1 MRSMR
6 FDRVAE
12 LAHDAEHAARVYAE
26 GWQTWSPLRML
37 RVGEESVRATSARD
51 QKVMLRPG
59 KPIPPGSIQ
68 AEGVL
73 VIEPPGGP
81 ATAWY
86 APDPAREVPTLLVQV
101 AGSRARVSADGPVE
115 TLEAPDLEAAL
126 RAVGERLGAPS
137 LRSIPAGWC
146 SWSCYFKHVTE
157 AGVVENVNAA
167 TRLGLP
173 IEIVQI
179 DDGYESAIG
188 DWLDVAPRFGSLR
201 GASQAIR
208 RAGMVPGLWIAP
220 FMVDPRSRLAA
231 SHPDW
236 LVRGEDA
243 GEHWG
248 VTMRILDATRRDAA
262 AYLREV
268 LATFVDWGFAFFKL
282 DFLYAAAIPSVAAY
296 REGMSLIRDAV
307 GPDAILLIG
316 GAPLLPSIGLCDAM
330 RVGPDVLPE
339 AAEPQPDVPALTRIT
354 SLRRWMNGRLW
365 VNDPDHVVARPG
377 MKDREQWADYVAG
390 YGGVRFSGDRLAALD
405 ARGLELTR
413 RALSTPA

>member
-6 FDRVAE
+6 FDRIAE
-12 LAHDAEHAARVYAE
+12 LAHDPEHAARVYAE
-26 GWQTWSPLRML
+26 GWQTWSPVDIL
-37 RVGEESVRATSARD
+37 RVGDVSVRAASARD
-51 QKVMLRPG
+51 QTVMLRPG
-59 KPIPPGSIQ
+59 KPCPPGAIQ

-73 VIEPPGGP
+73 VIEAPGGP
-81 ATAWY
+81 AVAWY
-86 APDPAREVPTLLVQV
+86 APEPAREVPTLLVDA

-126 RAVGERLGAPS
+126 RAVGERLRAPS
-137 LRSIPAGWC
+137 LRSIPPGWC

-157 AGVVENVNAA
+157 ADVVENVDAA
-167 TRLGLP
+167 GRLGLP

-188 DWLDVAPRFGSLR
+188 DWLDIVPRFGSLR
-201 GASQAIR
+201 AASRAIR
-208 RAGMVPGLWIAP
+208 AAGMVPGLWIAP

-231 SHPDW
+231 AHPDW
-236 LVRGEDA
+236 LVGGADA

-262 AYLREV
+262 SYLREV
-268 LATFVDWGFAFFKL
+268 FATFVDWGFAFFKL

-296 REGMSLIRDAV
+296 REGMRLIRDAV
-307 GPDAILLIG
+307 GSEAILLIG

-339 AAEPQPDVPALTRIT
+339 AADPQPDVPALTRIT
-354 SLRRWMNGRLW
+354 SLRRWMNRRLW
-365 VNDPDHVVARPG
+365 VNDPDHVVARADI
-377 MKDREQWADYVAG
+377 KDREAWAEYVAG

-413 RALSTPA
+413 RALSTPG